1 MMSSSCRHKS
11 LVLSVQFHTGLRR
24 QRFRGVRSSTTPI
37 TLLRCREQAG
47 ERFRTTQTSSPPPA
61 GRGNCLRTVKLLA
74 PGFSGASRR
83 ATVGKLLEAAAGRHL
98 TRSGQRT
105 ACGMHWTQAIML
117 GKQNDPRGLTEELE
131 QFLYILNLLDCSTA
145 ASVSRVCSRAPSVSS
160 PPRSGGAAASS
171 SHNLGSSPCRHRGR
185 RNTHQSWQTS
195 HRCIGQGFREL
206 VRTAMKARIANI
218 AEPGVTTGGSAD
230 ATGLFN

>member
-1 MMSSSCRHKS
+1 MTR
-11 LVLSVQFHTGLRR
+11 
-24 QRFRGVRSSTTPI
+24 I

-47 ERFRTTQTSSPPPA
+47 ERFRTTQTSSPHPA
-61 GRGNCLRTVKLLA
+61 GTGNCLRTVKLLA
-74 PGFSGASRR
+74 PDFSGASQR

-105 ACGMHWTQAIML
+105 ARTQAIML

-185 RNTHQSWQTS
+185 RNTDQSLQTS

-206 VRTAMKARIANI
+206 VRTRRHRGGQNTDQSSQTSHRCIAQ
-218 AEPGVTTGGSAD
+218 GVRELGQTLSPQCCVETGPTT
-230 ATGLFN
+230 

>member
-1 MMSSSCRHKS
+1 M
-11 LVLSVQFHTGLRR
+11 
-24 QRFRGVRSSTTPI
+24 TPI

-47 ERFRTTQTSSPPPA
+47 ERFRTTQTSSPHPA
-61 GRGNCLRTVKLLA
+61 GTGNCLRTVKLLA
-74 PGFSGASRR
+74 PDFSGASQR

-105 ACGMHWTQAIML
+105 ARGMHWTQAIML

-145 ASVSRVCSRAPSVSS
+145 APVSRVCSRARSVSS

-185 RNTHQSWQTS
+185 RNTDQSLQTS

-206 VRTAMKARIANI
+206 VRRRRKIAPKHATAPACSMPEASSSQCNLC
-218 AEPGVTTGGSAD
+218 VTED
-230 ATGLFN
+230 GLRKTSPSGCQWSHAG

>member
-1 MMSSSCRHKS
+1 MTR
-11 LVLSVQFHTGLRR
+11 
-24 QRFRGVRSSTTPI
+24 I

-47 ERFRTTQTSSPPPA
+47 ERFRTTQTSSPHPA
-61 GRGNCLRTVKLLA
+61 GTGNCLRTVKLLA
-74 PGFSGASRR
+74 PDFSGASQR

-105 ACGMHWTQAIML
+105 ARGMHWTQAIML

-131 QFLYILNLLDCSTA
+131 QFLYTLNLLDCSTA
-145 ASVSRVCSRAPSVSS
+145 APVSRVCSRARSVSS

-171 SHNLGSSPCRHRGR
+171 SHNLGSSSCRHRGR
-185 RNTHQSWQTS
+185 RNTDQSLQTS

-206 VRTAMKARIANI
+206 VRTRRHRGGQNTDQSSQTSHRCIAQ
-218 AEPGVTTGGSAD
+218 GVRELGQTLSPQCCVETGPTT
-230 ATGLFN
+230 